1 MSRMSAAT
9 CVAALEQADLS
20 VTATQLVGA
29 DSDHCRGALSI
40 DKELL
45 APRQETLLV
54 RQGGRAVEGNGI
66 LSLQI
71 PEGDIY

>member
-29 DSDHCRGALSI
+29 DVTTVAQPCQSI
-40 DKELL
+40 KGSVHLDRKL
-45 APRQETLLV
+45 T
-54 RQGGRAVEGNGI
+54 
-66 LSLQI
+66 
-71 PEGDIY
+71 